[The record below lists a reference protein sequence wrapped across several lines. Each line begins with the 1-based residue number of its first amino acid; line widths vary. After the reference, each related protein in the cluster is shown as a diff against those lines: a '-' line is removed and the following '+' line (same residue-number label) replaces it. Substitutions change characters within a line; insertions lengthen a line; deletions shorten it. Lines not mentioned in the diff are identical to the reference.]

1 MMDGGGMLEWTG
13 KPVWLFNEVLLLE
26 ILFLVFLGLS
36 SLAWSSMLRRMREG
50 GLQKGSG
57 WQFK

>member
-1 MMDGGGMLEWTG
+1 MLEWTG

-50 GLQKGSG
+50 GLKKGSG

>member
-1 MMDGGGMLEWTG
+1 MLEWTG

-36 SLAWSSMLRRMREG
+36 SLACSSMLRRMREG
-50 GLQKGSG
+50 GLKKSG

>member
-1 MMDGGGMLEWTG
+1 MLEWTG

-36 SLAWSSMLRRMREG
+36 SLAWSSMLRRIEG
-50 GLQKGSG
+50 RGVKEG
-57 WQFK
+57 